1 MCQPEKPNYI
11 LTEIAVQPNDLLR
24 LQATF
29 VMDKVKYVPFGNLRF
44 QELELK
50 LISREFERADENTNK
65 LLWKVKDF
73 NDIGKSSNATIYNL
87 IKGAKYKPIIRY
99 DAVLE
104 MQNEKYETANISKIV
119 YENYGEVKNHSAQI
133 YLLNCEFI

>member
-1 MCQPEKPNYI
+1 MCKPEKPNYI
-11 LTEIAVQPNDLLR
+11 LTEIAVQSNDLLR

-50 LISREFERADENTNK
+50 LISREFETVDEYTNK

-73 NDIGKSSNATIYNL
+73 NDIGKSSNATMYNL
-87 IKGAKYKPIIRY
+87 IKKGKTCQLKVVEKSKKAHAFQTYK
-99 DAVLE
+99 
-104 MQNEKYETANISKIV
+104 MFSKNPVFFVHIV
-119 YENYGEVKNHSAQI
+119 GP
-133 YLLNCEFI
+133 LGLRPGLGLG